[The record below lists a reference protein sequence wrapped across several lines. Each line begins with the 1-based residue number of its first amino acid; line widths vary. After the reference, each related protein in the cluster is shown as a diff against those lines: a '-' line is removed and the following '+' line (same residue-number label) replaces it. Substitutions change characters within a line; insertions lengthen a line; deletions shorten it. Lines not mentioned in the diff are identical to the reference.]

1 MDCRQ
6 GLYAF
11 KTIPSITHQILDTE
25 SQSWEDG
32 VTWVW
37 RFLSL
42 IKHWKPDCQI
52 LTTVACW
59 RCLTGSVRSGG
70 IHPEIKVKTL
80 FFCSSVRLWVWSC
93 SLVEITFNWP
103 ISVDLICSVQWIL
116 IRISYHHCVACCLH
130 NEKNLQATASFI
142 DHYFQCVTWRWFVQG
157 QILSSRIQNSS
168 SRFKSCSV

>member
-1 MDCRQ
+1 MT
-6 GLYAF
+6 
-11 KTIPSITHQILDTE
+11 KHNPSDPGHRVPELRRWCD
-25 SQSWEDG
+25 
-32 VTWVW
+32 
-37 RFLSL
+37 LSL
-42 IKHWKPDCQI
+42 KIPEFDKTLKTTEDCQI

-157 QILSSRIQNSS
+157 QIFSSRIQNSS
-168 SRFKSCSV
+168 SRFKSRSV